1 MTYLKTEEDKT
12 HSEVESAINYLKL
25 KKIKRLLLE
34 NQVDIE
40 KQHTSE
46 EYEMLHQTHEHLKL
60 MEIELTKKTG
70 TVIIR

>member
-46 EYEMLHQTHEHLKL
+46 EYEMLHQTHEHLKR